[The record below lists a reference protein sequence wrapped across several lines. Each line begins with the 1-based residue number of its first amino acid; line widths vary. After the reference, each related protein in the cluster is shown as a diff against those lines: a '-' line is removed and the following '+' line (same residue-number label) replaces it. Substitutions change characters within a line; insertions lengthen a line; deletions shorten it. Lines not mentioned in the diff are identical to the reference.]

1 MVQTA
6 FSIFRNACSIVTL
19 YVVLLPWISWITV
32 VGRVN
37 AVIKKHEKL
46 GVTLFLMSCVG
57 VIIAVASVAT

>member
-1 MVQTA
+1 
-6 FSIFRNACSIVTL
+6 
-19 YVVLLPWISWITV
+19 